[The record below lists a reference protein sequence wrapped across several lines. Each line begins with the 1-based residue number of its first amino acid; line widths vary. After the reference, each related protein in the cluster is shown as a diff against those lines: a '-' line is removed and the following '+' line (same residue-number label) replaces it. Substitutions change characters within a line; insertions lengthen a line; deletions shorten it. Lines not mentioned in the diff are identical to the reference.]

1 MRKKLKLII
10 TLVLTL
16 SSSLFFAQNQE
27 INGTITTETGIPL
40 EFATIL
46 VKGSQISTTSDALGK
61 FKIKSSTNNPT
72 LIISLFGYQTREIV
86 AKDHFVD
93 IQLVLENNSLDEI
106 VVVGSRNPKKSKLE
120 TAVPVDVVNLAK
132 IRNTTP
138 QTTTNDILTYLIPSF
153 NSNRQSSADGT
164 EHIDPASLRGLGP
177 DQVLV
182 LINGKRRHTTSL
194 VNYQNT
200 VGNGSVGTDLSAI
213 PASAIKRIEV
223 LRDGA
228 AAQYGSDAIA
238 GVINLVLK
246 DNAGLEANATYGST
260 SRDDGQT
267 TNLNLNYGT
276 KIGNKGGFIN
286 FTGEFN
292 DRQKTNRSQNNTLII
307 FDQTSIGNGPGTTSY
322 DFANDPAA
330 SRQFDD
336 NLLAQNGL
344 KRDDFNFQI
353 GDAKIQNLQGF
364 FNASIPLNDQI
375 EFYASGGV
383 SHRKGTGYGF
393 RRLPSET
400 ESVVA
405 SIFPFGFQPE
415 LNSVVTDLSSSF
427 GFKFKFGEWKLDLS
441 NTIGENKFVYEVSNT
456 NNFSL
461 GDASPTEFKAGNHS
475 FLQNTVNADISRLYK
490 DIFNGLNVAFGA
502 EYRFEKYK
510 IVPGE
515 EASYIDGGAQSFP
528 GFSPLNEVNEDR
540 NSVGVYADVEADIT
554 DKFLVGIAGRYEDY
568 TDFGNTINGK
578 LSLRYKILENLFVR
592 GAISSGF
599 RAPSLHQQYFNN
611 IATDVVDGELLNSG
625 IFRNDSDVAKQLG
638 IPKLKEETSRNYS
651 FGVVF
656 SPTKQL
662 HITADYYH
670 IRIDNRIILT
680 GNLGN
685 DAYGDPVPELR
696 DLFAQYGAQTGRF
709 FTNAINTTTNGLDVV
724 IDYDLNAG
732 RGKLNLSLLYNYNNN
747 QVDNQLN
754 NIPSIF
760 IGQEDVYY
768 GPQERSLIESN
779 TPKHKGTFAVNYNID
794 KWNFLLR
801 NTYFGE
807 VIRDGFPFGGIQKHN
822 GKVVTDLTLAYKIT
836 PKVQITLGANNLF
849 DVFPDKQ
856 IYENSYFGVF
866 KYAPVQMGTTGA
878 YYFGRMSFSF

>member
-1 MRKKLKLII
+1 MKKKLKILI
-10 TLVLTL
+10 TAVLTL
-16 SSSLFFAQNQE
+16 SSTLFFAQSQD
-27 INGTITTETGIPL
+27 IKGTITNENGSPL
-40 EFATIL
+40 EFVTIL
-46 VKGSQISTTSDALGK
+46 IKGSHVSATSDALGN
-61 FKIKSSTNNPT
+61 FTIVSAAVNPT
-72 LIISLFGYQTREIV
+72 FVVSLFGYQTKEVIV
-86 AKDHFVD
+86 KGRIIDV
-93 IQLVLENNSLDEI
+93 QLILESNSLDEI

-153 NSNRQSSADGT
+153 NSSRQSSSDGT

-246 DNAGLEANATYGST
+246 DNAGLDANVTYGST
-260 SRDDGQT
+260 SRNDGQT
-267 TNLNLNYGT
+267 TNLNLNYGA

-286 FTGEFN
+286 LTAEFN
-292 DRQKTNRSQNNTLII
+292 NRQKTNRSQNNNLII
-307 FDQTSIGNGPGTTSY
+307 FDQSAYDNYFAY
-322 DFANDPAA
+322 DFAADPAKA
-330 SRQFDD
+330 RQIDD

-353 GDAKIQNLQGF
+353 GDAKIKNIQGF

-383 SHRKGTGYGF
+383 SHRNGTGYGF

-400 ESVVA
+400 ENVVF

-415 LNSVVTDLSSSF
+415 LNSVVTDLSSSV

-441 NTIGENKFVYEVSNT
+441 NTIGENKFVYDVSNT
-456 NNFSL
+456 NNVSL
-461 GDASPTEFKAGNHS
+461 GAASPTDFKAGNHS
-475 FLQNTVNADISRLYK
+475 FLQNTVNADVTRLYK
-490 DIFNGLNVAFGA
+490 DIFNGLNVAFGG

-510 IVPGE
+510 IVAGE
-515 EASYIDGGAQSFP
+515 EASYIDGGSQSFP
-528 GFSPLNEVNEDR
+528 GFSPLNAVNENR
-540 NSVGVYADVEADIT
+540 NSVGLYADVEADVTEKLLIG
-554 DKFLVGIAGRYEDY
+554 VAGRYEDFS
-568 TDFGNTINGK
+568 DFGNTLNGK
-578 LSLRYKILENLFVR
+578 LSARYKILDNLFVR
-592 GAISSGF
+592 GAISTGF
-599 RAPSLHQQYFNN
+599 RAPSLQQQYFNN
-611 IATDVVDGELLNSG
+611 IATDAVDGKILNSG

-656 SPTKQL
+656 SPIKKL
-662 HITADYYH
+662 NITADYYH

-685 DAYGDPVPELR
+685 DAFGEPVPELR
-696 DLFAQYGAQTGRF
+696 DLFAVYGAQTGRF

-724 IDYDLNAG
+724 IDYDMNVG
-732 RGKLNLSLLYNYNNN
+732 EGKLNLSLLYNYNDNK
-747 QVDNQLN
+747 VDKHLN
-754 NIPSIF
+754 NVPALF
-760 IGQEDVYY
+760 EGQDAVYY
-768 GPQERSLIESN
+768 GPQERSLIETN
-779 TPKHKGTFAVNYNID
+779 TPKHKGTFAINYSLD

-801 NTYFGE
+801 DTYFGE

-822 GKVVTDLTLAYKIT
+822 GKVVTDLTVAYKLT
-836 PKVQITLGANNLF
+836 PKIQVALGANNLF
-849 DVFPDKQ
+849 DVFPDRQ
-856 IYENSYFGVF
+856 IYENSYYGVF

-878 YYFGRMSFSF
+878 YYFGRMSFSL

>member
-1 MRKKLKLII
+1 MKKKLKILI
-10 TLVLTL
+10 TAVLTL
-16 SSSLFFAQNQE
+16 SSTLFFAQSQD
-27 INGTITTETGIPL
+27 IKGTITNENGSPL
-40 EFATIL
+40 EFVTIL
-46 VKGSQISTTSDALGK
+46 IKGSHVSATSDALGN
-61 FKIKSSTNNPT
+61 FTIVSAAVSPT
-72 LIISLFGYQTREIV
+72 FVVSLFGYQTKEVIV
-86 AKDHFVD
+86 KGRIIDV
-93 IQLVLENNSLDEI
+93 QLILESNSLDEI

-132 IRNTTP
+132 IRNMTP

-153 NSNRQSSADGT
+153 NSSRQSSSDGT

-246 DNAGLEANATYGST
+246 DNAGLDANVTYGST
-260 SRDDGQT
+260 SRNDGQT
-267 TNLNLNYGT
+267 TNLNLNYGA

-286 FTGEFN
+286 LTAEFN
-292 DRQKTNRSQNNTLII
+292 NRQKTNRSQNNNLII
-307 FDQTSIGNGPGTTSY
+307 FDQSAYDNYFAY
-322 DFANDPAA
+322 DFAADPAQA
-330 SRQFDD
+330 RQIDD

-353 GDAKIQNLQGF
+353 GDAKIKNIQGF

-383 SHRKGTGYGF
+383 SHRNGTGYGF

-400 ESVVA
+400 ENVVF

-415 LNSVVTDLSSSF
+415 LNSIVTDLSSSV

-441 NTIGENKFVYEVSNT
+441 NTIGENKFVYDVSNT
-456 NNFSL
+456 NNVSL
-461 GDASPTEFKAGNHS
+461 GANSPTDFKAGNHS
-475 FLQNTVNADISRLYK
+475 FLQNTVNADVTRLYK
-490 DIFNGLNVAFGA
+490 DVFNGLNVAFGG

-510 IVPGE
+510 IVAGE
-515 EASYIDGGAQSFP
+515 EASYIDGGSQSFP
-528 GFSPLNEVNEDR
+528 GFSPLNAVNENR
-540 NSVGVYADVEADIT
+540 KSVGLYADVEADVT
-554 DKFLVGIAGRYEDY
+554 DKLLIGVAGRYEDF
-568 TDFGNTINGK
+568 TDFGNTLNGK
-578 LSLRYKILENLFVR
+578 LSARYKILDNLFVR
-592 GAISSGF
+592 GAISTGF

-611 IATDVVDGELLNSG
+611 IATDAVDGKILNSG

-656 SPTKQL
+656 SPIKKL
-662 HITADYYH
+662 NITADYYH

-685 DAYGDPVPELR
+685 DAYGEPVPELR
-696 DLFAQYGAQTGRF
+696 DLFAVYGAQTGRF

-724 IDYDLNAG
+724 IDYDMNVG
-732 RGKLNLSLLYNYNNN
+732 EGKMNLSLLYNYNDNK
-747 QVDNQLN
+747 VDKHLN
-754 NIPSIF
+754 NVPALF
-760 IGQEDVYY
+760 AGQEDVYY
-768 GPQERSLIESN
+768 GPQERSLIETN
-779 TPKHKGTFAVNYNID
+779 TPKHKGTFAINYSLN

-807 VIRDGFPFGGIQKHN
+807 VIRDGFPFGGIQKHK
-822 GKVVTDLTLAYKIT
+822 GKVVTDLTVAYKLT
-836 PKVQITLGANNLF
+836 PKIQVALGANNLF

-856 IYENSYFGVF
+856 IYENSYYGVF

-878 YYFGRMSFSF
+878 YYFGRMSFSL

>member
-1 MRKKLKLII
+1 MRKQLKLII
-10 TLVLTL
+10 TLVLTF
-16 SSSLFFAQNQE
+16 SSSLFFAQNHE
-27 INGTITTETGIPL
+27 VNGTITTETGIPL

-61 FKIKSSTNNPT
+61 FKIQSPVNNPT
-72 LIISLFGYQTREIV
+72 LIVSLFGYQTREIM

-238 GVINLVLK
+238 GVINLILK

-276 KIGNKGGFIN
+276 KIGHKGGFIN
-286 FTGEFN
+286 FSGEFN
-292 DRQKTNRSQNNTLII
+292 DRQKTNRSQNHNLII
-307 FDQTSIGNGPGTTSY
+307 FDQSAQGNF
-322 DFANDPAA
+322 FAYEYADDPAQ
-330 SRQFDD
+330 SRQIDD
-336 NLLAQNGL
+336 DLLAQNGL

-441 NTIGENKFVYEVSNT
+441 NTIGENKFVYDVSNT

-490 DIFNGLNVAFGA
+490 DIFSGLNIAFGA

-578 LSLRYKILENLFVR
+578 LSLRYKILNNLFVR

-685 DAYGDPVPELR
+685 DAYGEPVPELR
-696 DLFAQYGAQTGRF
+696 NLFAQYGAQTGRF

-807 VIRDGFPFGGIQKHN
+807 VVRDGFPFGGIQRHN
-822 GKVVTDLTLAYKIT
+822 GKVVTDLTVAYKIT
-836 PKVQITLGANNLF
+836 PKVQFALGANNLF

-878 YYFGRMSFSF
+878 YYFGRMSFSL